1 MNCCPNLLSAAQH
14 QPTSENWAAVG
25 TFFSP
30 EANQRL
36 FREFGWWIF
45 LPHYNLSLVN
55 PLFSFC
61 DQAHNIRYFWP
72 HCFKARFG
80 GSQADSLS
88 CQGARGFPSQVKL
101 GVSGLHCLTAL
112 FPHWPC
118 CQPTSPIGRASAPAQ
133 DFPAKEGRH
142 RWCQPCRRL
151 SLPAT
156 FLRRKKTLVSHLS
169 WS

>member
-14 QPTSENWAAVG
+14 QPTSKNWAAIG

-36 FREFGWWIF
+36 FREF
-45 LPHYNLSLVN
+45 
-55 PLFSFC
+55 
-61 DQAHNIRYFWP
+61 AHNIRYFWP

-133 DFPAKEGRH
+133 DFPAKEGRRRH
-142 RWCQPCRRL
+142 RWCQPCCRLPGCQPHSCGERR
-151 SLPAT
+151 
-156 FLRRKKTLVSHLS
+156 R
-169 WS
+169 